1 MSNNLAQQGDYIFKF
16 LLKRS
21 GGSPYNTWLILIPVL
36 LILTGLSLEVLY
48 FKGFNSPVYL
58 IFLLAVILTAFFCGV
73 KKAFL
78 VSIFTAALS
87 IVFMVFY
94 HSGIT
99 LTIFNDVS
107 QFLLFIFALFFLNG
121 IFYLLK
127 LQLRDVEHERM
138 LRQIAEKDLQMHEK
152 RHEDFVHMAVH
163 ELKSPITVLKVYVQ
177 MIVLK
182 IQKEKFYKNIEM
194 VEKMDH
200 QLDKMLNLV
209 ADILDAAKAGSG
221 TIHCVMNDFH
231 INDLLKMS
239 YENVQA
245 IYPVYNIELQTDPA
259 NPVINGDRDRLEQVL
274 NNFITNAV
282 KYSSQDKFIKISSRI
297 QDGKVYIGVAD
308 KGLGIPESKIKHVF
322 KQFYR
327 VHSLK
332 TQSLPGLGLGLFIC
346 EEIIKKHNGQ
356 IGVDSREGEGSTFWF
371 CIDIKNDRQKH
382 YR

>member
-1 MSNNLAQQGDYIFKF
+1 MSNNLAQQRDFIFKF
-16 LLKRS
+16 LLKWKQ
-21 GGSPYNTWLILIPVL
+21 GNPYNLWFTLIPVV
-36 LILTGLSLEVLY
+36 LILAGLSLEVFY
-48 FKGFNSPVYL
+48 FRGFNSPVYL
-58 IFLLAVILTAFFCGV
+58 IFLLAVILAAFFCGI

-78 VSIFTAALS
+78 VSIVTAALS
-87 IVFMVFY
+87 IMLMIFY
-94 HSGIT
+94 RAGIT
-99 LTIFNDVS
+99 DTIFNDIS
-107 QFLLFIFALFFLNG
+107 QFLLFVFALFFLNG
-121 IFYLLK
+121 IFYLVK
-127 LQLRDVEHERM
+127 LQIQDVQHERL
-138 LRQIAEKDLQMHEK
+138 LRQTAEKDLQMHEK

-221 TIHCVMNDFH
+221 TIHCVMNNFQ

-239 YENVQA
+239 YENMQA
-245 IYPVYNIELQTDPA
+245 LYPVYTIELATDQA

-282 KYSSQDKFIKISSRI
+282 KYSSQDKFIKICSRV
-297 QDGKVYIGVAD
+297 QDGKVFVSVTD
-308 KGLGIPESKIKHVF
+308 KGLGIPESKLKHVF

-327 VHSLK
+327 VHSSK

-346 EEIIKKHNGQ
+346 EEIIKKHSGQ
-356 IGVDSREGEGSTFWF
+356 IGVDSKEGEGSTFWF
-371 CIDIKNDRQKH
+371 CVDVNNDRQKQ